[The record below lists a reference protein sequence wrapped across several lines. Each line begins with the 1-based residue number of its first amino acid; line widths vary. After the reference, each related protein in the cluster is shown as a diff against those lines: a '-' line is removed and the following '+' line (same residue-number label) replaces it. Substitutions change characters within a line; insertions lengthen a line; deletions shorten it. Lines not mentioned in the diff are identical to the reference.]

1 MVISQAGP
9 VELIEAVDEL
19 GNSLVLAAND
29 DQRAFGAMGM
39 AIPAMPGGNM
49 ANLTVHLHRPD
60 APGKLIKKLRGTADV
75 AVAALRPDPLV
86 IPLAGAAGK
95 TFENPNRRVVVNT
108 IDTERGW
115 NQLRVELTIDGSD
128 DLFPAESAGGM
139 GTGFRPGMIGGGGFN
154 PADPQSPIQVVM
166 SEGRNAFFQSSIDRD
181 SGRVTLRVMHAPQ
194 MGEVKEIRIASVV
207 RARTKV
213 TFAFHDLP
221 MP

>member
-1 MVISQAGP
+1 M
-9 VELIEAVDEL
+9 
-19 GNSLVLAAND
+19 
-29 DQRAFGAMGM
+29 
-39 AIPAMPGGNM
+39 
-49 ANLTVHLHRPD
+49 
-60 APGKLIKKLRGTADV
+60 
-75 AVAALRPDPLV
+75 
-86 IPLAGAAGK
+86 
-95 TFENPNRRVVVNT
+95 VNT

-139 GTGFRPGMIGGGGFN
+139 GAGFRPGMIGGGGFN

-181 SGRVTLRVMHAPQ
+181 SGRVTLRVMRAPQ

>member
-1 MVISQAGP
+1 MTVPGAAESSASKPVKNVQFQVHLHIVPEPRMVISQAGP

-39 AIPAMPGGNM
+39 ARPAMPGGNM

-95 TFENPNRRVVVNT
+95 TFRKPRSARR
-108 IDTERGW
+108 G
-115 NQLRVELTIDGSD
+115 
-128 DLFPAESAGGM
+128 
-139 GTGFRPGMIGGGGFN
+139 
-154 PADPQSPIQVVM
+154 
-166 SEGRNAFFQSSIDRD
+166 
-181 SGRVTLRVMHAPQ
+181 
-194 MGEVKEIRIASVV
+194 
-207 RARTKV
+207 
-213 TFAFHDLP
+213 
-221 MP
+221 